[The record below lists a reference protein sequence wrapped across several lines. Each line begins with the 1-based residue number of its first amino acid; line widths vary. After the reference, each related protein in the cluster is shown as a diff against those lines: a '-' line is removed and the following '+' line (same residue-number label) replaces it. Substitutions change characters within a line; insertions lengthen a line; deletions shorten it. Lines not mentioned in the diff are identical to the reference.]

1 MCTKGDI
8 RCGFTYE
15 ALAVEAAARGPASP
29 ARIFVCVPEW
39 FGQFDI
45 EIDCIAMV

>member
-15 ALAVEAAARGPASP
+15 ALAVEAAARGSP

-45 EIDCIAMV
+45 EIDCIAMI